1 LILRPPVVAL
11 PLVQGC
17 VNMAS
22 SFEKSVKGATKIKV
36 NRGVERF
43 LKPLSSCLTSVLTAF
58 HRPLPRSPSTI
69 ACPFQHVS
77 HDGLT
82 VFSSRYIEHI
92 LIATHSGEAGVAE
105 VFRALQNRLRDS
117 TWTVVFKS
125 LITVHLM
132 IREGS
137 PDVTLAYLSRHRN
150 MLAISSFSDGR
161 PSVTHRVKVFW
172 DHSGRSLETN

>member
-1 LILRPPVVAL
+1 
-11 PLVQGC
+11 
-17 VNMAS
+17 MS

-36 NRGVERF
+36 SKLHQNGSFRCRRTANIG
-43 LKPLSSCLTSVLTAF
+43 LT
-58 HRPLPRSPSTI
+58 RPLLPKASMLPPTLPHFSNTL
-69 ACPFQHVS
+69 
-77 HDGLT
+77 LT
-82 VFSSRYIEHI
+82 LFRRYIEHI

-137 PDVTLAYLSRHRN
+137 PDATLAYLSRHKN

-161 PSVTHRVKVFW
+161 LAHLADGSVNGL
-172 DHSGRSLETN
+172 SQQAISLRPC